1 MDTLMAGHQK
11 NEKKES
17 DTAFVFEKTLMILL
31 VSAAVVPDFKTWRI
45 PNWLVLIGM
54 ETGIFVTIQR
64 EGWRMGGIQ
73 VVLGIVLPIALLFLL
88 YQFGFLG
95 AGDIKLF
102 AALGAFI
109 GMEVWR
115 IVLYSFLFGG
125 VLSLLYMVK
134 NVWIPWLKHRRRRR
148 HRRNKIHFSMAIL
161 LGCLLYCQWG

>member
-11 NEKKES
+11 KEKKES

-31 VSAAVVPDFKTWRI
+31 VSAAVVLDFKTWRI

>member
-31 VSAAVVPDFKTWRI
+31 VSAAVVLDFKTWRI

-73 VVLGIVLPIALLFLL
+73 VVLGMDSWEPEISSCLQPLVHLSEWRSGGSFCIRFCLV
-88 YQFGFLG
+88 GF
-95 AGDIKLF
+95 
-102 AALGAFI
+102 
-109 GMEVWR
+109 
-115 IVLYSFLFGG
+115 
-125 VLSLLYMVK
+125 
-134 NVWIPWLKHRRRRR
+134 
-148 HRRNKIHFSMAIL
+148 
-161 LGCLLYCQWG
+161 CLCCIW

>member
-1 MDTLMAGHQK
+1 MAGHQK

-31 VSAAVVPDFKTWRI
+31 VSAAVVLDFKTWRI

-73 VVLGIVLPIALLFLL
+73 VVLGIVLPVALLFLL

-95 AGDIKLF
+95 ARPPF
-102 AALGAFI
+102 
-109 GMEVWR
+109 R
-115 IVLYSFLFGG
+115 
-125 VLSLLYMVK
+125 
-134 NVWIPWLKHRRRRR
+134 
-148 HRRNKIHFSMAIL
+148 
-161 LGCLLYCQWG
+161 

>member
-1 MDTLMAGHQK
+1 MAGHQK

-31 VSAAVVPDFKTWRI
+31 VSAAVVLDFKTWRI

-73 VVLGIVLPIALLFLL
+73 VVLGIVLPVALLFLL

-102 AALGAFI
+102 AAGLPCQLGKQVNPWCIYRNGGLADRSVFVS
-109 GMEVWR
+109 VWWGF
-115 IVLYSFLFGG
+115 VFAVYGKEC
-125 VLSLLYMVK
+125 MD
-134 NVWIPWLKHRRRRR
+134 P
-148 HRRNKIHFSMAIL
+148 MAEASKTKTAPKE
-161 LGCLLYCQWG
+161 

>member
-31 VSAAVVPDFKTWRI
+31 VSAAVVLDFKTWRI

-95 AGDIKLF
+95 AGDIKL
-102 AALGAFI
+102 LQPLVHLS
-109 GMEVWR
+109 EWR
-115 IVLYSFLFGG
+115 SGGSFCIRF
-125 VLSLLYMVK
+125 
-134 NVWIPWLKHRRRRR
+134 
-148 HRRNKIHFSMAIL
+148 
-161 LGCLLYCQWG
+161 CLVGFCLCCIW

>member
-1 MDTLMAGHQK
+1 MEDSELAGIDRDG
-11 NEKKES
+11 NRDIRDDPE
-17 DTAFVFEKTLMILL
+17 
-31 VSAAVVPDFKTWRI
+31 R
-45 PNWLVLIGM
+45 
-54 ETGIFVTIQR
+54 
-64 EGWRMGGIQ
+64 GIQ

>member
-1 MDTLMAGHQK
+1 MAGHQK

-17 DTAFVFEKTLMILL
+17 DTAF
-31 VSAAVVPDFKTWRI
+31 
-45 PNWLVLIGM
+45 
-54 ETGIFVTIQR
+54 
-64 EGWRMGGIQ
+64 
-73 VVLGIVLPIALLFLL
+73 VLGIVLPIALLFLL